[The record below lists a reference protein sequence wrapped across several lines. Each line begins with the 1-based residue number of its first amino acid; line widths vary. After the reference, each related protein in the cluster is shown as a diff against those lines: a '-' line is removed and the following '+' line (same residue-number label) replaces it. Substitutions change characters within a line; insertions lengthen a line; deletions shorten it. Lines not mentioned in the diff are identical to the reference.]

1 MWAEQVASGAMRCV
15 VVGGGIAGVCCAEE
29 LCRLRPEFDVVLV
42 SEDRTLKV
50 HSAQCDKPSSQ

>member
-1 MWAEQVASGAMRCV
+1 MRCV

-29 LCRLRPEFDVVLV
+29 LCRLRPKFDVSLV

-50 HSAQCDKPSSQ
+50 HTLSV